1 MKKKNNEIMD
11 VVFLL
16 DRSGSMSGFE
26 DDTIG
31 GYNAYLNKIKNNNA
45 KVTTIL
51 FDHEYNMITNRVDIK
66 NVKKLDNETYF
77 TRGNTALLDAIGK
90 AITFMD
96 KKNPEKVLFV
106 ITTDG
111 YENSSREYTKE
122 KIKELIQ
129 GHSNWEFIYLGA
141 DIDSYKEA
149 ASIGISK
156 SRTSNYKKSSRG
168 ISKVFDAIGEMSCE
182 YAAMSK
188 IDDSWKNG
196 LEE

>member
-1 MKKKNNEIMD
+1 MKKKEVMD

-31 GYNAYLNKIKNNNA
+31 GYNSYLKKIKDNDA
-45 KVTTIL
+45 RVTTIL

-66 NVKKLDNETYF
+66 DVKKLDNKTYY

-90 AITFMD
+90 AINFMD
-96 KKNPEKVLFV
+96 KSNPKKVLFV

-111 YENSSREYTKE
+111 YENSSKEYTKE
-122 KIKELIQ
+122 KIKELIL
-129 GHSNWEFIYLGA
+129 GHSDWEFIYLGA
-141 DIDSYKEA
+141 DIDSYREA

-156 SRTSNYKKSSRG
+156 ERTSNYTKSRKG
-168 ISKVFDAIGEMSCE
+168 IRKLYDTLGEVACD
-182 YAAMSK
+182 YAATSR
-188 IDDSWKNG
+188 ISSSWKQS

>member
-1 MKKKNNEIMD
+1 MKKKEVMD

-31 GYNAYLNKIKNNNA
+31 GYNSYLKKIKDNNA
-45 KVTTIL
+45 RVTTIL

-66 NVKKLDNETYF
+66 DVKKLDNKTYY

-90 AITFMD
+90 SINFMD
-96 KKNPEKVLFV
+96 KNNPKKVLFV

-111 YENSSREYTKE
+111 YENSSKEYTKE
-122 KIKELIQ
+122 KIKELIL

-141 DIDSYKEA
+141 DIDSYREA

-156 SRTSNYKKSSRG
+156 DRISNYTKSRKGIKKLY
-168 ISKVFDAIGEMSCE
+168 DTLGEVACD
-182 YAAMSK
+182 YAATSR
-188 IDDSWKNG
+188 ISSSWKQN

>member
-1 MKKKNNEIMD
+1 MKKKEVMD

-31 GYNAYLNKIKNNNA
+31 GYNSYLKKIKDNDA
-45 KVTTIL
+45 RVTTIL

-66 NVKKLDNETYF
+66 DVKKLDNKTYY

-90 AITFMD
+90 AINFMD
-96 KKNPEKVLFV
+96 KSNPKKVLFV

-111 YENSSREYTKE
+111 YENSSKEYTKE
-122 KIKELIQ
+122 KIKELIL
-129 GHSNWEFIYLGA
+129 GHSDWEFIYLGA
-141 DIDSYKEA
+141 DIDSYREA

-156 SRTSNYKKSSRG
+156 DRTSNYTKSRKG
-168 ISKVFDAIGEMSCE
+168 IRKLYDTLGEVACD
-182 YAAMSK
+182 YAATSR
-188 IDDSWKNG
+188 ISSSWKQS

>member
-1 MKKKNNEIMD
+1 MKKKEVMD

-31 GYNAYLNKIKNNNA
+31 GYNSYLNKIKDNDA
-45 KVTTIL
+45 RVTTIL

-66 NVKKLDNETYF
+66 DVKKLDNKTYY

-90 AITFMD
+90 AINFMD
-96 KKNPEKVLFV
+96 KNNPKKVLFV

-122 KIKELIQ
+122 KIKELIL

-141 DIDSYKEA
+141 DIDSYREA

-156 SRTSNYKKSSRG
+156 DRTSNYTKSRKGIRKLYDTLGEVACDYATTSR
-168 ISKVFDAIGEMSCE
+168 ISS
-182 YAAMSK
+182 
-188 IDDSWKNG
+188 SWKQS